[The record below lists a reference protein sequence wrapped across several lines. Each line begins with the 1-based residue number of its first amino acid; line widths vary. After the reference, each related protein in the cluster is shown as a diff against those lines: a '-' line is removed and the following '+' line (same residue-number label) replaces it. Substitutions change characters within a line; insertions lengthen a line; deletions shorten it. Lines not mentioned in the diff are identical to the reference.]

1 MERIIK
7 IIHACCILYNICI
20 DMGDSLPSGDINRE
34 IGDDIDN
41 DDDEHVA
48 ENEGREE
55 VAGVQKREY
64 LANLINL

>member
-1 MERIIK
+1 
-7 IIHACCILYNICI
+7 
-20 DMGDSLPSGDINRE
+20 MGDPLPSGDINRE

-41 DDDEHVA
+41 DNDEHVA

-55 VAGVQKREY
+55 VAGFQKREY